1 MGCCKSKLEIG
12 EVVLPPFEN
21 LELQYQSGFLE
32 LSQTQFTS
40 SKTDRIN
47 NHKDHDE
54 RLIRTEEGFSDVSLD
69 SHEEHNYEHTLET
82 SKTRLGDSL
91 LYFRRPTSISLHRTD
106 VETAFLQ
113 ISGIL
118 RRNTLEFSKHENLAR
133 IRESKN

>member
-21 LELQYQSGFLE
+21 LELQYQNGFLE
-32 LSQTQFTS
+32 LSKTQFTS
-40 SKTDRIN
+40 SRN
-47 NHKDHDE
+47 NRLNNLKDHDE

-69 SHEEHNYEHTLET
+69 SHDEHNYGHTLET
-82 SKTRLGDSL
+82 SKTRLGDSV
-91 LYFRRPTSISLHRTD
+91 LYFTRPTSISLHRTD

-118 RRNTLEFSKHENLAR
+118 RRNTLEFSKNEKLAH
-133 IRESKN
+133 ISESKN